1 MNSKFEESDE
11 EGELAFIDGS
21 EIDEN
26 EISKFIKLNQ
36 QSNSHINT
44 RDVSLDDDDDSSD
57 DDGDDDYDSDIMKK
71 YDTKLPKEINNV
83 EVIVK
88 TKKHS
93 LINEIYVEVPARK
106 KVRNAYKSKNIVDEV
121 NNTEGECLST
131 LLNDEDL
138 LDICD
143 GDYIKFDLNEFVIYD
158 DNERE
163 ITEVWPEKEAKKI
176 YWDGLITDG
185 NKRIMCRK
193 GVYCTFSISGYGS
206 ELSDVEIMIQSSLD
220 PNIWYNLLKPQQMYQ
235 KLWLTFLWKARMV
248 KYVLDFI
255 HENPNCLFYDLKD
268 KFYNW
273 ISSQR
278 SNETVFNEWISAVNG
293 NFDFRS
299 VVANNIDLLWH
310 QAHNLGND
318 YSNTKF
324 FKDEF
329 CPLAWNN
336 GAGGSNKIEKTIVTP
351 LVYKWFVDEFPQ
363 CLLLLDSDQD
373 EQEEIDDCCER
384 REQPEE
390 EPYLLIQSDQEYHEY
405 KKIDHSKEKPYF
417 EECISEEEQ
426 LYERVIMDGVT
437 FGVGDAVEIYPDDSS
452 QKDRW
457 FCYITELHRE
467 GDSGTF
473 RLVWLY
479 TRNQTILCNLKKDKS
494 TKNSREVFF
503 TTHCECD
510 SKTPM
515 TIESIVRKVKVEYD
529 ESICSDYFYD
539 EYSLFC
545 RYYYRHVQTDGAFI
559 TFHPEMLNFKS
570 GNLICGCHRPK
581 PSRFVRFINEYE
593 VGDCI
598 LIKPRSSDN
607 TNLYTVCYI
616 EQIDSENEL
625 VKLRRFYRFCE
636 VSTIDSRKAT
646 INELLYSDYVFDFN
660 HFRSVVRGCHVE
672 YVKYGATLPVN
683 LLHKGSANHFFFS
696 RKYNTETRSIRP
708 IKSDKMEAKFTDY
721 KYKTGHIC
729 RLNGL
734 DLFCG
739 GGSLGR
745 GFEDAGVV
753 KCKWAIDKDPFALK
767 TYRHNAQGDDIKII
781 NESVNKVLSD
791 AILGKNS
798 TRVPDK
804 DEIDI
809 ILAGSPCQGFS
820 YMNKHKESDKSQSNN
835 SLVASVASFVDF
847 YRPRYF
853 LLENVARI
861 TRTSVF
867 MQLLACLLE
876 LGYQIRFNVVSA
888 AQLGCSQIR
897 HRVFLW
903 GAAKDE
909 VLPEMPPSTHHY
921 RKRSGAHRELL
932 EMGNSLRLQGVQDEK
947 HASFPMI
954 TIKDLIGDLPEIDT
968 GIYWDPAYPD
978 HRTYSISLKCKEIL
992 RRIPID
998 PPLCDYYLARKLKLI
1013 PDIHSHASYDA
1024 KIKKYPTCNY
1034 KYCQRIDKDD
1044 AFVTIC
1050 TVMRCNGF
1058 YPQIVHYCEPRVI
1071 TVREAARAQGF
1082 LETDILCGKVSDQ
1095 YRVVGNSVPR
1105 NIAFS
1110 LGIQLCKAMTDPNHK
1125 SNPRNF
1131 PIYD

>member
-1 MNSKFEESDE
+1 MTRLFILPSKNLHKRLGNSLITFCLSAFKILNLNTINYLSPLSTTMNSKFEESDE
-11 EGELAFIDGS
+11 EGELAFIDDS
-21 EIDEN
+21 R
-26 EISKFIKLNQ
+26 
-36 QSNSHINT
+36 SNSHINT
-44 RDVSLDDDDDSSD
+44 RDVALQDGDDSDDDSD
-57 DDGDDDYDSDIMKK
+57 DDNYDRDIMKK
-71 YDTKLPKEINNV
+71 YDAKLPKEIKDF
-83 EVIVK
+83 EIIVK

-93 LINEIYVEVPARK
+93 LINEIYVDVPARK
-106 KVRNAYKSKNIVDEV
+106 KVRNAYKSKNIVEEV
-121 NNTEGECLST
+121 GNTEEECLLT
-131 LLNDEDL
+131 LLNEEDSL
-138 LDICD
+138 GICD
-143 GDYIKFDLNEFVIYD
+143 GDYIKFDLNEFIIYD

-163 ITEVWPEKEAKKI
+163 ITDLWPEKETKKI

-185 NKRIMCRK
+185 NERILCRK
-193 GVYCTFSISGYGS
+193 GVYCTFSISGYGT
-206 ELSDVEIMIQSSLD
+206 EISDVEIMIQSSLD
-220 PNIWYNLLKPQQMYQ
+220 PNVWYNLLKPQQMYQ
-235 KLWLTFLWKARMV
+235 KLWTSFLWKARMV

-255 HENPNCLFYDLKD
+255 HENPNYLFCDLKD
-268 KFYNW
+268 QFYKW

-278 SNETVFNEWISAVNG
+278 SNETVFNEWINAVNG

-310 QAHNLGND
+310 QAHNLGED
-318 YSNTKF
+318 YSDTKF
-324 FKDEF
+324 FNDEF

-336 GAGGSNKIEKTIVTP
+336 GAGGSNKMEKTVVTP
-351 LVYKWFVDEFPQ
+351 SVYKWFVDEFPQ

-373 EQEEIDDCCER
+373 DQEEINDCCER
-384 REQPEE
+384 NEQSKE
-390 EPYLLIQSDQEYHEY
+390 EPCLYIQSDQEYHEY
-405 KKIDHSKEKPYF
+405 KKIDHSKERPYF
-417 EECISEEEQ
+417 EGCISEEEQ
-426 LYERVIMDGVT
+426 LYEKVIIDGVT
-437 FGVGDAVEIYPDDSS
+437 FEIGDAVEIYPDDSS
-452 QKDRW
+452 QRDR
-457 FCYITELHRE
+457 CYITELHRK
-467 GDSGTF
+467 GNSGTF

-494 TKNSREVFF
+494 SKNLREVFF

-515 TIESIVRKVKVEYD
+515 TIESIIRKVKVEYD
-529 ESICSDYFYD
+529 ESACSDYFYD

-545 RYYYRHVQTDGAFI
+545 RYYYRHVQTDGAFL
-559 TFHPEMLNFKS
+559 TFRPEMLNFKS

-581 PSRFVRFINEYE
+581 LSRFVRFINEYE

-598 LIKPRSSDN
+598 LIKPRSGDN

-636 VSTIDSRKAT
+636 VSIISSQKIA

-660 HFRSVVRGCHVE
+660 HYRSVVRGCHVE
-672 YVKYGATLPVN
+672 YVKYGTTLPVN

-696 RKYNTETRSIRP
+696 RKYDTENKSIRP
-708 IKSDKMEAKFTDY
+708 IKSDKMAAKFTDY

-745 GFEDAGVV
+745 GFEDAGIV

-791 AILGKNS
+791 AIL
-798 TRVPDK
+798 
-804 DEIDI
+804 DI

-820 YMNKHKESDKSQSNN
+820 YMNKHRGSDKSQSNN

-867 MQLLACLLE
+867 MHLLACLLE
-876 LGYQIRFNVVSA
+876 IGYQIRFNVVSA

-909 VLPEMPPSTHHY
+909 VLPEMPPTTHHY
-921 RKRSGAHRELL
+921 KKRSGAHRELL

-947 HASFPMI
+947 HASLPMI

-978 HRTYSISLKCKEIL
+978 HRTYNLSLKCKEIL
-992 RRIPID
+992 RRVPID
-998 PPLCDYYLARKLKLI
+998 PPLSDYYLARKLKLI

-1024 KIKKYPTCNY
+1024 KIKKYPSCNY

-1044 AFVTIC
+1044 VFVTIC
-1050 TVMRCNGF
+1050 TVM
-1058 YPQIVHYCEPRVI
+1058 I
-1071 TVREAARAQGF
+1071 REAARAQGF

-1095 YRVVGNSVPR
+1095 YRIVGNSVPR

-1131 PIYD
+1131 P